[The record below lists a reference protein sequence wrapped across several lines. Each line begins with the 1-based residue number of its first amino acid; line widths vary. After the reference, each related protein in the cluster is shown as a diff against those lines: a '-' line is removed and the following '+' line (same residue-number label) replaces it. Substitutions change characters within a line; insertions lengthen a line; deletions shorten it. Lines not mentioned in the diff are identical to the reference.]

1 VIAERVEPHRRNGNQ
16 GTVCLPSS
24 T

>member
-1 VIAERVEPHRRNGNQ
+1 VIAKRVEPHRRNGNQ
-16 GTVCLPSS
+16 GAVCLPSS